1 MMEQG
6 VEAVLARL
14 VAQFPS
20 PYDFVREL
28 VQNAMDGG
36 ADRLEVL
43 LDRHAGDSEDEV
55 VYGLRFEDTGRGM
68 TQDVVREELTRLF
81 ASSKSGDRT
90 SAGEFG
96 VGFVSV
102 FAWRPDAVLL
112 QTGREGEAW
121 ELLFDGSATFEE
133 RPVDVPFE
141 GTTITM
147 FRRGRASEGAAI
159 AEAVRDALWR
169 WCRFCSLRLSSRIC
183 PPRTVPRS
191 SKTPGAQLERS
202 ARSDS
207 HSPAAP
213 WMCPSRGR
221 GRWCSLG
228 RG

>member
-1 MMEQG
+1 
-6 VEAVLARL
+6 
-14 VAQFPS
+14 
-20 PYDFVREL
+20 
-28 VQNAMDGG
+28 MDGG

-55 VYGLRFEDTGRGM
+55 VYELRFEDTGRGM

-169 WCRFCSLRLSSRIC
+169 WCRFCSLELSFEDLSAEDGPSIIEDTWGAAGAICEERL
-183 PPRTVPRS
+183 PL
-191 SKTPGAQLERS
+191 PGGSMDVSFAGQGEVVL
-202 ARSDS
+202 AR
-207 HSPAAP
+207 A
-213 WMCPSRGR
+213 G
-221 GRWCSLG
+221 
-228 RG
+228 